1 MIKNIVWDFDGTLI
15 DTYGIMSKAFCI
27 ALNKRNIIAKEDEIN
42 KLLKISSEYA
52 ISYFKLDNSFKKI
65 WKDEEKR
72 VDKNLSKPF
81 ENVVNV
87 LKYIVKNGG
96 KNYIVTH
103 RDKTTFEYLKFYNL
117 EKYFEDILT
126 IEEADYRKPNI
137 DMFEKIISRN
147 NIDVKETLS
156 VGDRILD
163 MIPSKE
169 IDCIVDITVE
179 NYNELLKILINNNI
193 F

>member
-1 MIKNIVWDFDGTLI
+1 MIKNIIWDFDGTLV

-27 ALNKRNIIAKEDEIN
+27 ALNKRNIMAKEAEVN
-42 KLLKISSEYA
+42 KLLKVSSEYA
-52 ISYFKLDNSFKKI
+52 INYFGLDKSFKKI
-65 WKDEEKR
+65 WKDEEKK

-81 ENVVNV
+81 ENVENI
-87 LKYIVKNGG
+87 LKYIIKNGG

-117 EKYFEDILT
+117 EKYFDDIVT
-126 IEEADYRKPNI
+126 IEDADYRKPNI
-137 DMFEKIISRN
+137 DMFKKLISRN
-147 NIDVKETLS
+147 NINIKETLS

-169 IDCIVDITVE
+169 MKLMTCYFNNENIEIGFIVDITVR
-179 NYNELLKILINNNI
+179 
-193 F
+193 